1 MVEVAKETAPSAQVL
16 PKRLDGDLGYGL
28 TVDELL
34 HLPPL
39 AGTRVLAG
47 AKGLDRRIERAN
59 VMEVPDITA
68 WVKAGE
74 LLVTTGYAI
83 RETPEVLRSLI
94 GELDERRLAGLAVK
108 LGRYL
113 DELPESVIA
122 EADRRGFPIL
132 VLPDISFDEVLTAVF
147 TEVVDRQ
154 SALLAGSERIHREL
168 LHLVAAGGTLADVT
182 NRLATLADARILVTT
197 ADGRVLAEAGPAAS
211 GAGAAGGDGLRRDA
225 TGRVYVEDLE
235 YGFTSGPP
243 DRIVVPVVAG
253 RYDHGRL
260 VATAVTRP
268 LRQVDAHAIERAAIV
283 VALSLTK
290 QRELSAVEG
299 KYQGDFLRDVFMG
312 RAGSREDVLSHARGL
327 GWDFER
333 PFVVLVAEHDEPGPR
348 FSGSGDRP
356 QPPQDR
362 FAAAWRS
369 VVTAQ
374 DPAAAVVN
382 LSSEVVVLIG
392 VDPDKPTDAISIAGR
407 FVSAVSGDGG
417 GGRLTFSTGVSR
429 VVHDVADIR
438 RGYEQARSAVR
449 VGRWQHGP
457 GALVEFDALGVQRL
471 LSLVSDPG
479 EIDSF
484 IADVLGELAEDNDD
498 AEDLRRTLDSLL
510 AHNLNVAETARALH
524 FHYNTLRYR
533 IAKLERLVG
542 PFTTDPHLRLD
553 LAVALRAHRLRPYGP
568 GAR

>member
-16 PKRLDGDLGYGL
+16 PQRLDGDLGYGL
-28 TVDELL
+28 TVAELL

-47 AKGLDRRIERAN
+47 TKGLDRRIERAN

-94 GELDERRLAGLAVK
+94 GELDERRLAGLAIK

-113 DELPESVIA
+113 DELPDAVIA

-197 ADGRVLAEAGPAAS
+197 ADGRVLAEAGPAA
-211 GAGAAGGDGLRRDA
+211 GGDGLRRDES
-225 TGRVYVEDLE
+225 GRVYVEDLE
-235 YGFTSGPP
+235 YGFPSGPP

-260 VATAVTRP
+260 VATAVARP

-312 RAGSREDVLSHARGL
+312 RAGSREEVLAHARGL
-327 GWDFER
+327 GWDLER

-374 DPAAAVVN
+374 DPTAAVVN
-382 LSSEVVVLIG
+382 LSREVVALIG
-392 VDPDKPTDAISIAGR
+392 VDPDQPTDAISIASR
-407 FVSAVSGDGG
+407 FVNAVSGDGG
-417 GGRLTFSTGVSR
+417 GGRLTFSTGISR
-429 VVHDVADIR
+429 VVRDVADIR

-457 GALVEFDALGVQRL
+457 GALVEVGALGGQRL
-471 LSLVSDPG
+471 LGLVADPG
-479 EIDSF
+479 ESEPLRGD
-484 IADVLGELAEDNDD
+484 GRGRRAEDSED